1 MRVSVRGLWIQWF
14 RMVAALM
21 LLIVGHG
28 CGSSG
33 GGANDDASVS
43 GRTTGTV
50 IEDQAIEMKALRRI
64 AKDEA
69 LNEGT
74 HINITSYN
82 TIVLVTGEAPT
93 ESLRRQAI
101 GIVRSVE
108 KVSKVYDEIAIAGP
122 SAITARTSDTI
133 LTGKVKAQLFG
144 SKQVQATRI
153 KVVTERGVVYLMGI
167 VPRAEADAAAE
178 IARRVG
184 GVQKVVKLFEYT
196 D

>member
-1 MRVSVRGLWIQWF
+1 MPARSRRSTFKALLA
-14 RMVAALM
+14 VA
-21 LLIVGHG
+21 IVAPVLSMGG
-28 CGSSG
+28 CGG
-33 GGANDDASVS
+33 GGAEEDSAVS

-69 LNEGT
+69 INEST
-74 HINITSYN
+74 HINVTSYN

-93 ESLRRQAI
+93 EALRHKVI
-101 GIVRSVE
+101 EIVRAVE
-108 KVSKVYDEIAIAGP
+108 KVTKVYDEIAIAGP
-122 SAITARTSDTI
+122 SAITSRTSDTI

-144 SKQVQATRI
+144 SKQVEATRI
-153 KVVTERGVVYLMGI
+153 KVVTERGIVYLMGLI
-167 VPRAEADAAAE
+167 PRAQADAAAE

-184 GVQKVVKLFEYT
+184 GVQKVVKLFEYA

>member
-1 MRVSVRGLWIQWF
+1 MPARSRRSTFKALLA
-14 RMVAALM
+14 VA
-21 LLIVGHG
+21 IVAPVLSMGG
-28 CGSSG
+28 CGG
-33 GGANDDASVS
+33 GGAEEDSAVS

-69 LNEGT
+69 INEST
-74 HINITSYN
+74 HINVTSYN

-93 ESLRRQAI
+93 EALRRKVI
-101 GIVRSVE
+101 EIVRAVE
-108 KVSKVYDEIAIAGP
+108 KVTKVYDEIAIAGP
-122 SAITARTSDTI
+122 SAITSRTSDTI

-144 SKQVQATRI
+144 SKQVEATRI
-153 KVVTERGVVYLMGI
+153 KVVTERGIVYLMGLI
-167 VPRAEADAAAE
+167 PRAQADAAAE

-184 GVQKVVKLFEYT
+184 GVQKVVKLFEYA

>member
-1 MRVSVRGLWIQWF
+1 MPARTGQRRLRLTIFMALGLSTLSI
-14 RMVAALM
+14 A
-21 LLIVGHG
+21 G
-28 CGSSG
+28 CGGSG
-33 GGANDDASVS
+33 QEDEPAVS

-64 AKDEA
+64 AKDET
-69 LNEGT
+69 LSEST
-74 HINITSYN
+74 HVNVTSYN

-93 ESLRRQAI
+93 EELRRKVI
-101 GIVRSVE
+101 DIVRGVE

-122 SAITARTSDTI
+122 SALTARTSDTL

-144 SKQVQATRI
+144 SKQVEATRI
-153 KVVTERGVVYLMGI
+153 KVVTERGIVYLLGL
-167 VPRAEADAAAE
+167 VPKTQADAAAE

>member
-1 MRVSVRGLWIQWF
+1 MPARSRRSTFKALLA
-14 RMVAALM
+14 VA
-21 LLIVGHG
+21 IVAPVLSMGG
-28 CGSSG
+28 CGGG
-33 GGANDDASVS
+33 GGAEEDSAVS

-69 LNEGT
+69 INEST
-74 HINITSYN
+74 HINVTSYN

-93 ESLRRQAI
+93 EALRHKVI
-101 GIVRSVE
+101 EIVRAVE
-108 KVSKVYDEIAIAGP
+108 KVTKVYDEIAIAGP
-122 SAITARTSDTI
+122 SAITSRTSDTI

-144 SKQVQATRI
+144 SKQVEATRI
-153 KVVTERGVVYLMGI
+153 KVVTERGIVYLMGLI
-167 VPRAEADAAAE
+167 PRAQADAAAE

-184 GVQKVVKLFEYT
+184 GVQKVVKLFEYA

>member
-1 MRVSVRGLWIQWF
+1 MPARSRRSTFKAVLA
-14 RMVAALM
+14 VAIVVPM
-21 LLIVGHG
+21 LSLIG
-28 CGSSG
+28 CGG
-33 GGANDDASVS
+33 GGAQEDSAVS

-69 LNEGT
+69 INEST
-74 HINITSYN
+74 HINVTSYN

-93 ESLRRQAI
+93 EALRRKVI
-101 GIVRSVE
+101 EIVRAVE
-108 KVSKVYDEIAIAGP
+108 KVTKVYDEIAIAGP
-122 SAITARTSDTI
+122 SAITSRTSDTI

-144 SKQVQATRI
+144 SKQVEATRI
-153 KVVTERGVVYLMGI
+153 KVVTERGIVYLMGLI
-167 VPRAEADAAAE
+167 PRAQADAAAE

-184 GVQKVVKLFEYT
+184 GVQKVVKLFEYA

>member
-1 MRVSVRGLWIQWF
+1 MPARSGRSTFKAVLA
-14 RMVAALM
+14 VAIVVPM
-21 LLIVGHG
+21 LLLIG
-28 CGSSG
+28 CGG
-33 GGANDDASVS
+33 GSAQEDSAVS

-69 LNEGT
+69 INEST
-74 HINITSYN
+74 HINVTSYN

-93 ESLRRQAI
+93 EALRRKVI
-101 GIVRSVE
+101 EIVRAVE
-108 KVSKVYDEIAIAGP
+108 KVTKVYDEIAIAGP
-122 SAITARTSDTI
+122 SAITSRTSDTI

-144 SKQVQATRI
+144 SKQVEATRI
-153 KVVTERGVVYLMGI
+153 KVVTERGIVYLMGLI
-167 VPRAEADAAAE
+167 PRAQADAAAE

-184 GVQKVVKLFEYT
+184 GVQKVVKLFEYA